1 MCSVF
6 FRLFTI
12 VFHYS
17 NALSLC
23 SHKDKEHKDK
33 KIDQIIY
40 NETSNYSNSCRC
52 PAVGCA
58 GVSKN
63 ELLKNNEERPIILPA
78 SAGAGTTTPPR
89 ASIHRSARQG
99 EVGYI
104 IQHISAGTD
113 VNEVNNSN
121 GQIALHYASTHNHL
135 QIIKMLID
143 NNANINLKDKIG
155 MTPLHLTALGG
166 HREAT
171 KIIINSGALLNLV
184 NIYGETPLDVTLKN
198 FEIDSQ
204 NVKLNKQQI
213 AELLR
218 KNGGKTGDE
227 LKALG
232 N

>member
-1 MCSVF
+1 MKQ
-6 FRLFTI
+6 LLITI
-12 VFHYS
+12 AAVM
-17 NALSLC
+17 L
-23 SHKDKEHKDK
+23 
-33 KIDQIIY
+33 
-40 NETSNYSNSCRC
+40 
-52 PAVGCA
+52 VGCA
-58 GVSKN
+58 GISKN
-63 ELLKNNEERPIILPA
+63 ELLKDDEERPIIFPVA
-78 SAGAGTTTPPR
+78 PGTGTATPPR

-171 KIIINSGALLNLV
+171 KLIINSGALLNLV

-204 NVKLNKQQI
+204 NVKLNKKEI

-218 KNGGKTGDE
+218 QNGGKTGDE

>member
-1 MCSVF
+1 
-6 FRLFTI
+6 
-12 VFHYS
+12 
-17 NALSLC
+17 
-23 SHKDKEHKDK
+23 
-33 KIDQIIY
+33 
-40 NETSNYSNSCRC
+40 
-52 PAVGCA
+52 
-58 GVSKN
+58 VSKN

-171 KIIINSGALLNLV
+171 KIIIDSGALLNLV

-204 NVKLNKQQI
+204 NVKLNKKQI

>member
-1 MCSVF
+1 MKQV
-6 FRLFTI
+6 
-12 VFHYS
+12 
-17 NALSLC
+17 
-23 SHKDKEHKDK
+23 
-33 KIDQIIY
+33 II
-40 NETSNYSNSCRC
+40 
-52 PAVGCA
+52 AIAAVVLVGCA

-63 ELLKNNEERPIILPA
+63 ELLKNNEERSIILPA

-171 KIIINSGALLNLV
+171 KIIIDSGALLNLV

-204 NVKLNKQQI
+204 NVKLNKKQI

>member
-1 MCSVF
+1 MKQV
-6 FRLFTI
+6 
-12 VFHYS
+12 
-17 NALSLC
+17 
-23 SHKDKEHKDK
+23 
-33 KIDQIIY
+33 II
-40 NETSNYSNSCRC
+40 
-52 PAVGCA
+52 AIAAVVLVGCA

-166 HREAT
+166 HKEAT
-171 KIIINSGALLNLV
+171 KIIIDSGALLNLV
-184 NIYGETPLDVTLKN
+184 NIYGETPLDVALKN

-204 NVKLNKQQI
+204 NVKLNKKQI

>member
-1 MCSVF
+1 MKQV
-6 FRLFTI
+6 
-12 VFHYS
+12 
-17 NALSLC
+17 
-23 SHKDKEHKDK
+23 
-33 KIDQIIY
+33 II
-40 NETSNYSNSCRC
+40 
-52 PAVGCA
+52 AIAAVVLVGCA

-63 ELLKNNEERPIILPA
+63 ELLKNNEERPIILLA

-171 KIIINSGALLNLV
+171 KIIINSGALLNLM

>member
-1 MCSVF
+1 MKQV
-6 FRLFTI
+6 LI
-12 VFHYS
+12 
-17 NALSLC
+17 A
-23 SHKDKEHKDK
+23 
-33 KIDQIIY
+33 ID
-40 NETSNYSNSCRC
+40 
-52 PAVGCA
+52 AVVLVGCA

-63 ELLKNNEERPIILPA
+63 ELLKINEERPIILPA
-78 SAGAGTTTPPR
+78 SAGAGTTPPPR

-135 QIIKMLID
+135 QIIKILID
-143 NNANINLKDKIG
+143 NNANVNLKDKIG
-155 MTPLHLTALGG
+155 MTPLHLTSLGG
-166 HREAT
+166 HKEAT
-171 KIIINSGALLNLV
+171 KIIIDSGALLNLV
-184 NIYGETPLDVTLKN
+184 NIYGETPLDVTVKN

-204 NVKLNKQQI
+204 NVKLNKKQI

>member
-1 MCSVF
+1 MKQV
-6 FRLFTI
+6 
-12 VFHYS
+12 
-17 NALSLC
+17 
-23 SHKDKEHKDK
+23 
-33 KIDQIIY
+33 II
-40 NETSNYSNSCRC
+40 
-52 PAVGCA
+52 AIAAVVLVGCA

-63 ELLKNNEERPIILPA
+63 ELLKNNEGGPIILPA

-171 KIIINSGALLNLV
+171 KIIIDSGALLNLV

-204 NVKLNKQQI
+204 NVKLNKKQI